1 MGQDPTLESTSPH
14 ADPAELRQQHHIES
28 DGEDSPRFVATSA
41 ADAAGKF
48 NLSDTNGTTADIPD
62 VSVEPGPSSVAEVLT
77 GEYPTFIDALLRVV
91 EADITPTARRLLQLA
106 ARPTPTEAAA
116 FERLVDLAIDHT
128 KSSSAAKI
136 CAALAARTAGVSA
149 CRANGNL
156 SVADGSDLFTAWLD
170 TARAIA
176 AARGC
181 AGLERLL
188 PTARLLARK
197 SAERG
202 ESATEIASTMRR
214 IAARIVEELSLGRAP
229 ESRAAR
235 KQQDLAGRSRTLS
248 PPGIISNGPMLATP
262 HTR

>member
-1 MGQDPTLESTSPH
+1 MGQDQIVESTSPH
-14 ADPAELRQQHHIES
+14 ADHAELRQQQHIES
-28 DGEDSPRFVATSA
+28 DGKDSQHFVATSA
-41 ADAAGKF
+41 ADAAGKV
-48 NLSDTNGTTADIPD
+48 NLNDRNGATADIPD
-62 VSVEPGPSSVAEVLT
+62 VSVGPAPSSVAEVLT
-77 GEYPTFIDALLRVV
+77 GDYPTFIDALLRVV
-91 EADITPTARRLLQLA
+91 EADITPTARRALQVA
-106 ARPTPTEAAA
+106 ARPTPNEAAA

-149 CRANGNL
+149 RRADGNL
-156 SVADGSDLFTAWLD
+156 SAADGSDLFTAWLD

-202 ESATEIASTMRR
+202 ESAAEIASTMRR
-214 IAARIVEELSLGRAP
+214 IAARIVEELSLRRAP
-229 ESRAAR
+229 QSRAAR
-235 KQQDLAGRSRTLS
+235 KQQDLAGRRTLS
-248 PPGIISNGPMLATP
+248 PPGIISSGPMLATP